1 MKDIPFVFG
10 KIVSFPDFTDRENE
24 LKMLENN
31 FVSSINTTLIS
42 PRRWGKTSLVKKA
55 AELVRNKNKNIKI
68 ILVDIFNIRNEEDFY
83 LTLAKSVLNET
94 ASKWEEIVENTK
106 QFLSHLLPK
115 ISLSDGLHNEISFG
129 VEWAEAKKSAD
140 DILNLAENI
149 AIKKNIKIVICID
162 EFQSISDFENPL
174 AFQKKLRSNW
184 QKHSHVS
191 YCIYGSKRHMLMDIF
206 TNSSMPFYK
215 FGTIMFLEKIP
226 TNIWQEFIVRRFSET
241 NKKINEEN
249 AGLIAEL
256 VENHPYYVQQL
267 AQQSWLLCKKTCH
280 KTDIEAAYQ
289 NIINQL
295 SLLFVNM
302 TENLP
307 TSQLNFI
314 KALLSGE
321 KQLSSQQTLKKYNL
335 GTSAN
340 VIRIRKNLLEREI
353 IDVTPDGIEL
363 QDPMFKGW
371 FKQTYHI

>member
-1 MKDIPFVFG
+1 MKNIPFVFG
-10 KIVSFPDFTDRENE
+10 KIASFPDFTDREKE
-24 LKMLENN
+24 LEILESN
-31 FVSSINTTLIS
+31 FISSVNTTLIS

-55 AELVRNKNKNIKI
+55 AESVKDKNKNIKI

-83 LTLAKSVLNET
+83 LSLAKSVLNET
-94 ASKWEEIVENTK
+94 ASKWEEIAANAK
-106 QFLSHLLPK
+106 HFLSHLLPK

-149 AIKKNIKIVICID
+149 AIQKNIEIVICID
-162 EFQSISDFENPL
+162 EFQSIADFENPL

-191 YCIYGSKRHMLMDIF
+191 YCIYGSKRHMLLDIF

-215 FGTIMFLEKIP
+215 FGTILFLEKIP
-226 TNIWQEFIVRRFSET
+226 TAVWQEFIVRRFSET
-241 NKKINEEN
+241 NKKISREN

-267 AQQSWLLCKKTCH
+267 AQQSWLLCNKTCY
-280 KTDIEAAYQ
+280 KTTVEEAYQ

-295 SLLFVNM
+295 SLLFVNLV
-302 TENLP
+302 ENMP

-321 KQLSSQQTLKKYNL
+321 KQLSSQQTLRKYNL

-353 IDVTPDGIEL
+353 IDITPGGIEL

-371 FKQTYHI
+371 FKQTYFI